1 MLLAVGEARR
11 AEPTVE
17 VLRPS
22 LPRQRQV
29 HPSEAIHPCLAKT
42 GIVHLP
48 LTRQCRDL
56 DHLPWAPP
64 FGLHP
69 RLKASVRYAAKDR
82 IPETKDQTR
91 LYKMNLNIIPVEWTD
106 EGVRMLDQRLLPTE
120 ETWLTLRTY
129 NDVAAG
135 IKDMVV
141 RGAPAIGVSAAYGI
155 ALGAKQFVGTNI
167 DDLEDE
173 LDYICDVLG
182 ATRPTAVNLF
192 WAIDR
197 MKLTFRRAK
206 SEGKSISEIQ
216 QILIDEAKAIHD
228 EDIESQRLIA
238 KFGGELLDD
247 NSTVLTHCNAGALA
261 TGGVWGTALGVIRG
275 AIDQGKH
282 ISVIADETR
291 PYLQGARLTAWE
303 LMQDDIPVTLITDNM
318 SGHMM
323 KKGGVQ
329 AVVVGSDR
337 IAANGDVANKI
348 GTYMVAV
355 LARRH
360 GIPFYVAAPLSTVD
374 LNCPTGDDI
383 PIEEREPR
391 EITHVRDIQLA
402 PEGIGVSNYAFDVT
416 PNELVTAIITEKGVA
431 RAPYT
436 ESLKKQFEE

>member
-1 MLLAVGEARR
+1 
-11 AEPTVE
+11 
-17 VLRPS
+17 
-22 LPRQRQV
+22 
-29 HPSEAIHPCLAKT
+29 
-42 GIVHLP
+42 
-48 LTRQCRDL
+48 
-56 DHLPWAPP
+56 
-64 FGLHP
+64 
-69 RLKASVRYAAKDR
+69 
-82 IPETKDQTR
+82 
-91 LYKMNLNIIPVEWTD
+91 MNLNIIPVDWTD

-120 ETWLTLRTY
+120 EKWLTLRTY

-141 RGAPAIGVSAAYGI
+141 RGAPAIGVSAAYGV

-182 ATRPTAVNLF
+182 KTRPTAVNLF

-197 MKLTFRRAK
+197 MKRTFQKAK
-206 SEGKSISEIQ
+206 SEGKSISAIQ
-216 QILIDEAKAIHD
+216 QILIDDAKAIHQ

-238 KFGGELLDD
+238 KFGGELIED

-275 AIDQGKH
+275 AVDQGKH

-303 LMQDDIPVTLITDNM
+303 LMKDDIPVTLITDNM
-318 SGHMM
+318 SGHIM
-323 KKGGVQ
+323 KRGDVH

-355 LARRH
+355 LAQRH

-374 LNCPTGDDI
+374 LECPTGEEI
-383 PIEEREPR
+383 PIEERDIR
-391 EITHVRDIQLA
+391 EVTHVKDIQLA
-402 PEGIGVSNYAFDVT
+402 PDDTLVSNYAFDVT
-416 PNELVTAIITEKGVA
+416 PNDLVTAIITEKGVA
-431 RAPYT
+431 RAPYI
-436 ESLKKQFEE
+436 ESLKKQFEN